1 MLFNHVL
8 PAQLLELE
16 LTESMVMVYAD
27 HTVETLAKLR
37 ALGIK
42 LAIDD
47 FGTGYSSL
55 DYLRKFPVDRIK
67 IDQSFIRNI
76 KTIPA
81 NDAIVRAIIAMGDN
95 LGMEMIA
102 EGVETLDELECIKNH
117 HCQEVQGYHFSR
129 PVPADEFGP
138 WFQQFS
144 RV

>member
-1 MLFNHVL
+1 M
-8 PAQLLELE
+8 
-16 LTESMVMVYAD
+16 T
-27 HTVETLAKLR
+27 
-37 ALGIK
+37 
-42 LAIDD
+42 AIDY
-47 FGTGYSSL
+47 FVGIFIFRSIAMNVFIPGYSSL

-117 HCQEVQGYHFSR
+117 PCQEVQGYHFSR
-129 PVPADEFGP
+129 PVPADDFVP
-138 WFQQFS
+138 WFRQFS
-144 RV
+144 PI